1 MKKIISKQNETI
13 KRIKSL
19 EKKKYRE
26 KYSEILLEGYR
37 LIEDA
42 ADSVLIIK
50 TVLYVESVDKK
61 KAILVER
68 LSESGTEAIEA
79 DEEVFEYISDT
90 VNSQGILAIAKM
102 PSNEFEDIPQKPQ
115 GFMIYLDCMQDPGN
129 LGTVIRTA
137 DAAGAECVAISSGSV
152 DAYNAKVLRSA
163 MGSVFHLPVIQKVP
177 GKQFIEDLKRGGY
190 RIIAADLKGARE
202 YREMDY
208 GEKVCLVIG
217 NEGSGIRD
225 EILDICDESVKI
237 PIIGR
242 AESLNAS
249 VAAGILLYD
258 IAMKRN
264 C

>member
-37 LIEDA
+37 LIEEA
-42 ADSVLIIK
+42 FDSGLIIK
-50 TVLYVESVDKK
+50 TVLYIESIDKK
-61 KAILVER
+61 KAILVDR
-68 LSESGTEAIEA
+68 LSTSGAEVIEA

-90 VNSQGILAIAKM
+90 VNSQGLLAIAKM
-102 PSNEFEDIPQKPQ
+102 PSNEFEDIPGKPQ

-137 DAAGAECVAISSGSV
+137 DAAGADCVAISSGSV

-163 MGSVFHLPVIQKVP
+163 MGSVFHLPVIQKIN
-177 GKQFIEDLKRGGY
+177 GEKFIKDLKCSGY
-190 RIIAADLKGARE
+190 RVIAADLNGAKPYIKME
-202 YREMDY
+202 YGD
-208 GEKVCLVIG
+208 KTCLVIG

-237 PIIGR
+237 PIIGC
-242 AESLNAS
+242 AESLNAA

-258 IAMKRN
+258 IAMKMN
-264 C
+264 Y

>member
-42 ADSVLIIK
+42 LESNLIIK
-50 TVLYVESVDKK
+50 TVLYTESIDRK
-61 KAILVER
+61 KAILVEK
-68 LSESGTEAIEA
+68 LFEAGAEVIEA
-79 DEEVFEYISDT
+79 DEEVFGYISDT
-90 VNSQGILAIAKM
+90 VNSQGLLAIAEM
-102 PSNEFEDIPQKPQ
+102 PSSELKDIPVKPQ
-115 GFMIYLDCMQDPGN
+115 GFIIYLDRMQDPGN

-137 DAAGAECVAISSGSV
+137 DAAGAECVAISAGSV
-152 DAYNAKVLRSA
+152 DAYNTKVLRSA
-163 MGSVFHLPVIQKVP
+163 MGSVFHLPVMQNVS
-177 GKQFIEDLKRGGY
+177 GKQFIGDLKRGGY
-190 RIIAADLKGARE
+190 RVIAADLKGAKLLGE
-202 YREMDY
+202 IDY
-208 GEKVCLVIG
+208 GKKACLVIG
-217 NEGSGIRD
+217 NEGAGIRD

-237 PIIGR
+237 PIIGH
-242 AESLNAS
+242 AESLNAA

>member
-19 EKKKYRE
+19 EKRKYRE

-42 ADSVLIIK
+42 FDSGLIIK
-50 TVLYVESVDKK
+50 TVLYIESIDKK
-61 KAILVER
+61 KILLVER
-68 LSESGTEAIEA
+68 LSTSGAEVIEA

-90 VNSQGILAIAKM
+90 VNSQGLLAVAEM
-102 PSNEFEDIPQKPQ
+102 PSNEIEDIRGKSQ

-163 MGSVFHLPVIQKVP
+163 MGSIFHLPVMQKVP

-190 RIIAADLKGARE
+190 TVIAADLNGAKP

-208 GEKVCLVIG
+208 GEKTCLVIG

-242 AESLNAS
+242 AESLNAA